1 VSTAAQ
7 LRGYLLE
14 EALAW
19 LLRNSGYRL
28 LMHHSQDPDELVPN
42 GNGLCVKGRG
52 AEHQV
57 DVLGEFAFTP
67 AFSLPIRLFL
77 EAKFTRQKTGLP
89 VVRNAHGVIH
99 DINENFVHGPGQRLR
114 KRFRYV
120 YAIFSATGF
129 TMDAQDFAVA
139 QQISLVDLSGASFGW
154 LRDAVEAAA
163 SELHRLQEQ
172 HRIRRFPVSWMRGQ
186 LRSRLGTLPVLTELR
201 VFPWL
206 PRTEAYRFADHADPV
221 LDRLARTLLERTGTE
236 LLMGFPAAP
245 FVLPLAVDD
254 VTRFLNYARVH
265 PDHTIRLRRAGEGTH
280 TEWRVSPAD
289 RPHAWY
295 QGLEEYQLTFN
306 LPDHLESWISE
317 NEEHRAS
324 RTRAVKRQF
333 LSDIVIY
340 RMEGDSLQT
349 FQLHYQP
356 GELDRRRSYG

>member
-1 VSTAAQ
+1 VSTPAQ

-28 LMHHSQDPDELVPN
+28 LVDQSQDPDELVLS

-77 EAKFTRQKTGLP
+77 EAKFTRQKTDLP

-120 YAIFSATGF
+120 YAIFSAKGF
-129 TMDAQDFAVA
+129 TKNAQDFALA
-139 QQISLVDLSGASFGW
+139 QQISLVDLSGTSFCW
-154 LRDAVEAAA
+154 LLDAIEAAA
-163 SELHRLQEQ
+163 SDLHGLQDQ
-172 HRIRRFPVSWMRGQ
+172 YRIQSFPISWMRRQ
-186 LRSRLGTLPVLTELR
+186 LRSQLGTLPGLMEPEDVLRLPEAEDKQFPDRAYSVLYWLTHTLR
-201 VFPWL
+201 
-206 PRTEAYRFADHADPV
+206 
-221 LDRLARTLLERTGTE
+221 ERTRTE

-254 VTRFLNYARVH
+254 VTRFLNYASVR
-265 PDHTIRLRRAGEGTH
+265 PDHKIRLRRAGEGTQ
-280 TEWRVSPAD
+280 TEWRVSPAEQD
-289 RPHAWY
+289 PMY
-295 QGLEEYQLTFN
+295 GKLDGYQLAFN

-317 NEEHRAS
+317 NEEHRVS
-324 RTRAVKRQF
+324 RTRAVKQQF

-356 GELDRRRSYG
+356 GDLNRRRSHG